1 MTARNLDALLAPT
14 MSAVTDAPHR
24 LLLSHFSNWTQAKG
38 REVDVQLLESLLD
51 LRATYDDLEP
61 TLWPAGSVQDLMLRL
76 LPAKGPT
83 EPLPSDATADA
94 LDAYFRFLRSTG
106 RMSAR
111 SATPADLAKEARRSA
126 KKMAAAAR
134 DRSNW
139 SPGKT
144 MIDFGASIGLSLDD
158 LSSVDELQ
166 GRLDQIS
173 AAWNDLPIHERQ
185 RLDPLE
191 GNLSGR
197 ERAMAA
203 YQTEVEVSALIRSF
217 RYEMPQGELPSPEEA
232 APIIREAGLFSQLE
246 ALTRWVEPRAEATS
260 TGVLRPEVARKAYED
275 LGLAAWTRESVRLRY
290 DFDGS
295 RIKAED
301 LEGVLDRLAAPSWRS
316 ARDCEALDRLWNA
329 ALSCQV
335 IRIEGRWAYASWPEQ
350 LEDEGTVN
358 LGIVAGFDLLYSY
371 LDNEPYFGIPV
382 LGYALLRS
390 YVRRTR
396 PVPLQ
401 EIADFAESWLFAP
414 SERAGPD
421 SHLYRRLLSESVHR
435 ALFSFSDLGIFS
447 QRENEITLTSWGDVF
462 VSAWLS
468 EEVRDL

>member
-1 MTARNLDALLAPT
+1 
-14 MSAVTDAPHR
+14 
-24 LLLSHFSNWTQAKG
+24 
-38 REVDVQLLESLLD
+38 
-51 LRATYDDLEP
+51 
-61 TLWPAGSVQDLMLRL
+61 
-76 LPAKGPT
+76 
-83 EPLPSDATADA
+83 
-94 LDAYFRFLRSTG
+94 
-106 RMSAR
+106 
-111 SATPADLAKEARRSA
+111 
-126 KKMAAAAR
+126 
-134 DRSNW
+134 
-139 SPGKT
+139 
-144 MIDFGASIGLSLDD
+144 
-158 LSSVDELQ
+158 
-166 GRLDQIS
+166 
-173 AAWNDLPIHERQ
+173 
-185 RLDPLE
+185 
-191 GNLSGR
+191 
-197 ERAMAA
+197 MAA

-246 ALTRWVEPRAEATS
+246 ALTRWVEPRADATS

-275 LGLAAWTRESVRLRY
+275 LGGLAAWTRESVRLRY

-301 LEGVLDRLAAPSWRS
+301 LEGVLDRLTVPSWRS

-335 IRIEGRWAYASWPEQ
+335 IRIEGRWAYASWPEP
-350 LEDEGTVN
+350 LDDEGTVN

-371 LDNEPYFGIPV
+371 LDNEPYFGFPV

-435 ALFSFSDLGIFS
+435 ALFSFGDLGIFS